1 MAKNKFLK
9 TILGISIGALAI
21 TATVSLIQKASKP
34 GKEPSISVPS
44 IPDKTDYSL
53 KVGDELFNKTFYIN
67 QKALYEDYVNKKFDD
82 LDNFAT
88 LDYTYVNKYANEPTS
103 VKPHFRVKKINDT
116 QASFD
121 VGIYFKYT
129 LTAGTT
135 KEASY
140 EVISG
145 LIDNDKNN
153 GIVEFKS
160 AASKDGEYYSISS
173 ITIKDIYPS
182 INLSKYIAYA
192 DIWTNAAPVD
202 NTLKSGDELLGK
214 TLYVNQTAL
223 YKLYNGGQYKDST
236 NLATIDI
243 NYTNNRDSDPIT
255 IKPYFRIKSS
265 SETNIYFQLGVFYKY
280 QVNENPD
287 YFESTMDL
295 LWTQIPVNSIEEN
308 SIIKYEVPFVKSCS
322 WLTLSSFKLNG
333 IQQNINLSD
342 YIAYADI
349 WTK

>member
-1 MAKNKFLK
+1 MAKNNLLK
-9 TILGISIGALAI
+9 TILSISIGALAI
-21 TATVSLIQKASKP
+21 TATVSLIQKLNKP
-34 GKEPSISVPS
+34 GKEPSISVPA
-44 IPDKTDYSL
+44 IPDETDYSL

-67 QKALYEDYVNKKFDD
+67 QKALYEDYINNKFDD

-88 LDYTYVNKYANEPTS
+88 LDYTYVNKYTNEPTS

-129 LTAGTT
+129 LTTGTT

-160 AASKDGEYYSISS
+160 AESKDGDYYSISS
-173 ITIKDIYPS
+173 ITLKDIYPS

-192 DIWTNAAPVD
+192 DIWSNAAPAD
-202 NTLKSGDELLGK
+202 NTLKVGDELLGK
-214 TLYVNQTAL
+214 TLYVNTSAL
-223 YKLYNGGQYKDST
+223 RNLYLSDQYQDST

-243 NYTNNRDSDPIT
+243 NYTSNRDSDPIR

-265 SETNIYFQLGVFYKY
+265 SETHIYFQIGFFGKY

-287 YFESTMDL
+287 YFEKTMDL
-295 LWTQIPVNSIEEN
+295 LFTDLRVNSNDIN
-308 SIIKYEVPFVKSCS
+308 SVIKYEVPFVKTDS
-322 WLTLSSFKLNG
+322 WVTLSSFKLNG
-333 IQQNINLSD
+333 VQQNINLSD

-349 WTK
+349 WSK